1 MAMTSKELAQR
12 ALILLAAGNMS
23 SPWMAMELE
32 ALQAIRYTMQKLGMT
47 IADDPERRQLL
58 VQDYSINL
66 SSGEGD
72 LTTAVGSLTGLA
84 DIVWNSV
91 PRGRVKDSN
100 GTPLI
105 YVPETADFEGY
116 VINGPRYYTIRQG
129 KIFTRTATG
138 DYGTDRFG
146 VVEAPLTVTAN
157 YFPSIGSEAT
167 LPAQIED
174 DAVRILAETLTT
186 KFAAMAPAA
195 KQ

>member
-12 ALILLAAGNMS
+12 ALILLAAGNVS
-23 SPWMAMELE
+23 SPWLAMELE

-72 LTTAVGSLTGLA
+72 LTTAVGALTGLA
-84 DIVWNSV
+84 DMVWNTV
-91 PRGRVKDSN
+91 PRSRVKDSN
-100 GTPLI
+100 GTQLI

-116 VINGPRYYTIRQG
+116 VISGPRYFTIRQG
-129 KIFTRTATG
+129 KIFTRTAMG
-138 DYGTDRFG
+138 DYATDRFG
-146 VVEAPLTVTAN
+146 VVETPLTVTAN
-157 YFPSIGSEAT
+157 YFPSIGTEAT
-167 LPAQIED
+167 MPSQIED

-186 KFAAMAPAA
+186 KFASMAPAT